1 MSTPSAGLEAAY
13 RATLRWYPRGWRVDN
28 EDAVVGTL
36 LDVADAEQR
45 TRPQTAELLNLAVCG
60 LLRRIDPVLPA
71 QAREVA
77 SAVAFACGA
86 ALSLTILLVSYLGPL
101 ARQIV
106 PPWWVG
112 PSDPAG
118 ALPYALWL
126 IACVFAMAG
135 HRRTARWS
143 MVAVL
148 ASVAAL
154 AVLRSTTQVTYSLP
168 SWIALAFML
177 SLAVM
182 ALIASPLVWRGTL
195 GVASIAALAFAVF
208 AGGAAVAG
216 GFGGR
221 YHPERWVFETV
232 LSPSNV
238 GVALVFALA
247 TVGIL
252 AALRLRVA
260 AAGLAAATLPWAVLW
275 FAGYF
280 AEDVVGSLVSAAVL
294 AGLTVVAA
302 SAVALWAWLLRSGIA
317 VPRRLAHMVSAPAV
331 WTAPILIA
339 LMVWGTRTANAT
351 WTTLPYWNAVVS
363 VACYGLPIA
372 VLTAAVVTA
381 WESSRMR
388 RYASTD
394 QPVPATAYLAR
405 LSRRVWPTLVGSIAG
420 YLVTLALLV
429 QNSGVPKAGTP
440 NLLVPAASLA
450 VLLSAFAFG
459 ALLGRLCHTAIAVP
473 TALVASYLWFA
484 LPSAQGASNPAWL
497 NITGFGLPQSSFD
510 FSFVPAT
517 GALLAPILLS
527 VAVVATFALVL
538 FLRRAVVGYAAGA
551 VLVTAAVLV
560 GNVLVAGIGQ
570 APYAPRPVAELVC
583 SGDATAVCLWPEQ
596 DAVDGARILNAV
608 VEARVQASKNG
619 LTLPD
624 RVEASSSAF
633 TAHQNADVSYL
644 TSLPGPGASTQQI
657 KTAYATSLLESIS
670 CGDATQT
677 ADAAWQ
683 ALRAQS
689 ALTMLVGAGTTA
701 LLQKSTPLF
710 APDDGAL
717 TSLFAARQALDV
729 GSIDNA
735 RKVLNS
741 WRSETKKLCNSRP
754 AA

>member
-1 MSTPSAGLEAAY
+1 MSTPAADLEAAY

-45 TRPQTAELLNLAVCG
+45 TRPQAAELLNLAVCG

-71 QAREVA
+71 RAREVT
-77 SAVAFACGA
+77 SVIAFACGA
-86 ALSLTILLVSYLGPL
+86 ALSLTVLLVSYLGPL
-101 ARQIV
+101 ARQLV

-126 IACVFAMAG
+126 IAFVFAVAG
-135 HRRTARWS
+135 HRRTARWT

-154 AVLRSTTQVTYSLP
+154 VVVRTTTQATYSLP
-168 SWIALAFML
+168 SWVALAFMF

-182 ALIASPLVWRGTL
+182 ALIASPLAWRGAR

-216 GFGGR
+216 GFSGR
-221 YHPERWVFETV
+221 YHHERWVFETV

-238 GVALVFALA
+238 GIALVFALA

-260 AAGLAAATLPWAVLW
+260 AAGLAAATLPWALLW

-280 AEDVVGSLVSAAVL
+280 AEDAAGSLVSAAVL
-294 AGLTVVAA
+294 AGLTIVAA
-302 SAVALWAWLLRSGIA
+302 SAVALWAWLRRNGIA
-317 VPRRLAHMVSAPAV
+317 VPRHLARMVSAPAV

-339 LMVWGTRTANAT
+339 IMVWGTRTANAT
-351 WTTLPYWNAVVS
+351 WTALPYWNAVVS

-372 VLTAAVVTA
+372 VLTATVVTA

-394 QPVPATAYLAR
+394 HPAPATAYLAQ
-405 LSRRVWPTLVGSIAG
+405 LARRVWPTLAASIAG
-420 YLVTLALLV
+420 YVVTLTLLI
-429 QNSGVPKAGTP
+429 QNSGVPQAGAP

-459 ALLGRLCHTAIAVP
+459 ALLGRLSHTAIAVP
-473 TALVASYLWFA
+473 TALVASYFWFA
-484 LPSAQGASNPAWL
+484 FPSAQGSSNPAWL
-497 NITGFGLPQSSFD
+497 NLTGFGLPQSSFD

-517 GALLAPILLS
+517 GALLAPILIS
-527 VAVVATFALVL
+527 AAVVATLALVL

-551 VLVTAAVLV
+551 VLVTAAMLV

-570 APYAPRPVAELVC
+570 APYAPRSVAELVC

-596 DAVDGARILNAV
+596 DAADGARIRDAV
-608 VEARVQASKNG
+608 GEARLQASKNG

-624 RVEASSSAF
+624 RVEASSSVF
-633 TAHQNADVSYL
+633 TAHWNADVSYL
-644 TSLPGPGASTQQI
+644 TSLPGTGASTQLI
-657 KTAYATSLLESIS
+657 KTAYATGVLESMS
-670 CGDATQT
+670 CVDAPQT
-677 ADAAWQ
+677 ADDAWQ
-683 ALRAQS
+683 ALRAQY

-701 LLQKSTPLF
+701 LLQNSTPLF
-710 APDDGAL
+710 TPNNSEL
-717 TSLFAARQALDV
+717 TSLTAVRQALDV

-735 RKVLNS
+735 RRIVRS
-741 WRSETKKLCNSRP
+741 WRSETKRLCDPRP
-754 AA
+754 AV